1 MKKMNSEKALPLFV
15 SEDTIQKQIDND
27 KKHKALMSLN
37 RILGQIEGIKNM
49 VENDRYNVDILTQI
63 RASRAALK
71 SLESKMIE
79 DILRDLIN
87 NNNTSSIDKNNNFDE
102 LLKMIRKIDIL

>member
-1 MKKMNSEKALPLFV
+1 
-15 SEDTIQKQIDND
+15 
-27 KKHKALMSLN
+27 
-37 RILGQIEGIKNM
+37 M